1 MLNNAF
7 FLPVVD
13 GGELAILHQLVPEA
27 GEALAG
33 ENLFR
38 VGSWKR
44 FQDKSRYWLNVLDK
58 VRDQTCPGST
68 PTHLESSRG

>member
-1 MLNNAF
+1 MPC
-7 FLPVVD
+7 LPVVD

-38 VGSWKR
+38 VG
-44 FQDKSRYWLNVLDK
+44 
-58 VRDQTCPGST
+58 
-68 PTHLESSRG
+68 

>member
-1 MLNNAF
+1 MASAPAEFGIELDQNQRVKKTMPC
-7 FLPVVD
+7 LPVVD

-38 VGSWKR
+38 VG
-44 FQDKSRYWLNVLDK
+44 
-58 VRDQTCPGST
+58 
-68 PTHLESSRG
+68 

>member
-1 MLNNAF
+1 MASAPAEFGIELDQNQRVKKTMP

-44 FQDKSRYWLNVLDK
+44 FQDKS
-58 VRDQTCPGST
+58 TG
-68 PTHLESSRG
+68 

>member
-1 MLNNAF
+1 MASAPAEFGIELDQNQRVKKCSTMPC
-7 FLPVVD
+7 LPVVD

-38 VGSWKR
+38 VGKEFKTSLLVER
-44 FQDKSRYWLNVLDK
+44 LGY
-58 VRDQTCPGST
+58 
-68 PTHLESSRG
+68 

>member
-1 MLNNAF
+1 MASAPAEFGIELNQKVKKCSTMP

-38 VGSWKR
+38 VG
-44 FQDKSRYWLNVLDK
+44 
-58 VRDQTCPGST
+58 
-68 PTHLESSRG
+68 

>member
-1 MLNNAF
+1 MASAPAEFGIELDQNQRVKKNTAF

-38 VGSWKR
+38 VGKDFKTSLLVER
-44 FQDKSRYWLNVLDK
+44 L
-58 VRDQTCPGST
+58 G
-68 PTHLESSRG
+68 

>member
-1 MLNNAF
+1 MASAPAEFGIELDQNQRVKKCSTMPF
-7 FLPVVD
+7 FSPVVD

-38 VGSWKR
+38 VG
-44 FQDKSRYWLNVLDK
+44 
-58 VRDQTCPGST
+58 
-68 PTHLESSRG
+68 